1 MRPTNELNW
10 DKAAQPVQLPLLNST
25 ENTYDSNRAGSIT
38 QKIILRASREPKIRT
53 VKSVAKK
60 IKGKVN
66 APHVVCML
74 NMLKGN

>member
-38 QKIILRASREPKIRT
+38 QKIILRQPRAENPY
-53 VKSVAKK
+53 
-60 IKGKVN
+60 G
-66 APHVVCML
+66 
-74 NMLKGN
+74 